1 VLGLALVGEAVGG
14 DWTSVRKGFE
24 YVDYVLLALIVLGI
38 GYLIVRRRRGGPP
51 VAGDPADSTAGSGP
65 APGAG

>member
-1 VLGLALVGEAVGG
+1 M
-14 DWTSVRKGFE
+14 RKGFE

-51 VAGDPADSTAGSGP
+51 VAGDSAGGGP
-65 APGAG
+65 APGAN